1 MVGDGEVNIM
11 KSRTK
16 KGAENS
22 LHKVKGKTAKRLQKR
37 MKDPTLEGK
46 DVNKV
51 GRIPERFDSVD

>member
-1 MVGDGEVNIM
+1 M

-16 KGAENS
+16 KGAENT
-22 LHKVKGKTAKRLQKR
+22 LRKVKGKTEKRLHKR

-51 GRIPERFDSVD
+51 GRVPERLDSVD